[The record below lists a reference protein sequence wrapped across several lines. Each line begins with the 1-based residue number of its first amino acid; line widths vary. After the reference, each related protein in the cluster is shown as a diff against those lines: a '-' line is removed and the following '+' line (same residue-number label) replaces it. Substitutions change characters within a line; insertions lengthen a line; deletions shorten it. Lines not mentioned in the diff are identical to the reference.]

1 MWRFARW
8 LIGNDG
14 RDWALA
20 VVLMLASLAVLAGGG
35 SGARVPEAVGVP
47 LVILG
52 TLPVAWRRRR
62 PELVLALATI
72 AYALYVALALPDGPA
87 GVSALVGLF
96 TVAAHRPREESRAAL
111 VLAAGLLLV
120 ALIVGDPL
128 DIGSIVAAMALVV
141 LAWSI
146 GSQVRQRRLRSEDR
160 IQRLLA
166 EDRLSI
172 ARELHDVVAH
182 GMSVMVVQAGAARTV
197 LRSAPDSAEG
207 AIKTVEETGRES
219 LSEMRRI
226 LGVLRGTSEEGGD
239 LAPQPGVDDIPA
251 LVEASAGAG
260 VRAELSL
267 DGTPRPL
274 DTAVGLSAYRIA
286 QGALTNVRRHAG
298 PNASAEVRLRYLPGR
313 TEVEVRDDGL
323 GANGQIPGHGLAG
336 MRERAESL
344 GGEFEAG
351 PGPQGGLLVHAVLPD
366 EGEG

>member
-197 LRSAPDSAEG
+197 LRSARIPQRAQSRPSRRRAGNHFRRCAGFSECS
-207 AIKTVEETGRES
+207 VGRLRRGVIWPHS
-219 LSEMRRI
+219 LASM
-226 LGVLRGTSEEGGD
+226 TSRHSW
-239 LAPQPGVDDIPA
+239 QQ
-251 LVEASAGAG
+251 
-260 VRAELSL
+260 
-267 DGTPRPL
+267 
-274 DTAVGLSAYRIA
+274 A
-286 QGALTNVRRHAG
+286 QGPVSE
-298 PNASAEVRLRYLPGR
+298 PS
-313 TEVEVRDDGL
+313 
-323 GANGQIPGHGLAG
+323 
-336 MRERAESL
+336 
-344 GGEFEAG
+344 
-351 PGPQGGLLVHAVLPD
+351 
-366 EGEG
+366 